1 MTAAT
6 VFPPAVSGDDGS
18 WHNTGAGSF
27 SATQPSITIGDADA
41 ANNARHAFIRFPAV
55 YLHKGQTV
63 NSFKINLRPAGLTG
77 TIPAMTVVGVK
88 AANAD
93 APVNRTAANALPLTT
108 ATVAWTP
115 ATWVTGV
122 RQDSPELNTIAQ
134 EIVNQSTW
142 VYGNAMVILL
152 KVVEDV
158 FTTASLISF
167 NAVDGGVPA
176 QVATSSA
183 DLTAGADWTDGNTLQ
198 WHMNRKAGTL
208 FQGVP
213 LHDAQFAANLWAGV
227 TDQDIVGALNV
238 KAGNTGYGNYKDLAG
253 VLNQLAGTQ
262 NLEVD
267 GAAASIP

>member
-1 MTAAT
+1 MSAAT
-6 VFPPAVSGDDGS
+6 IIPPAVSGDDGS

-27 SATQPSITIGDADA
+27 SATQPSITVGDADA
-41 ANNARHAFIRFPAV
+41 ANNARHAFIRFPDV
-55 YLHKGQTV
+55 YIHQGETV

-88 AANAD
+88 SANAD
-93 APVNRTAANALPLTT
+93 APANRTAANALPLTT

-122 RQDSPELNTIAQ
+122 RQDSPELKTIVQ
-134 EIVNQSTW
+134 EIVNQPTW
-142 VYGNAMVILL
+142 AYGNAIVILL
-152 KVVEDV
+152 KVVEDA

-167 NAVDGGVPA
+167 SAVDGGTPA
-176 QVATSSA
+176 FVASSTA
-183 DLTAGADWTDGNTLQ
+183 DLTGGIDRTDGYTLQ

-208 FQGVP
+208 FQNVP
-213 LHDAQFAANLWAGV
+213 IHDAQYAANLWAGTTNLDLV
-227 TDQDIVGALNV
+227 AALNV
-238 KAGNTGYGNYKDLAG
+238 KAGNPQYTYLELAG